1 MNEHFLPRFYLERWC
16 RNRRLIR
23 YEKRG
28 AEILTEEKFP
38 AEVGYRPD
46 QFALHSRPDKPNV
59 IEIDY
64 WQRLDN
70 DAAPIFSS
78 LINNTPAK
86 ITPQEQIIMTLFI
99 LGLPI
104 RTPWAQDH
112 AVAVLK
118 AALAGEFP
126 EFLDPPKVVRDSE
139 LQRISDPNWLR
150 DNAILNSL
158 KIATESKRIDRLMR
172 MQWHVWDLRY
182 SIRDLVLSDHALL
195 VAGSLDHPVATT
207 FRLPLSP
214 RRLLVITDD
223 YVPRLSDYEVA
234 SAVNILSTSAAV
246 EHIFAA
252 HTGHRALA
260 KRYLKPRNFRKRPEK
275 FPNVP
280 AKL

>member
-1 MNEHFLPRFYLERWC
+1 MKEHFLPQFQLEHWC
-16 RNRRLIR
+16 RDGQLVR

-28 AEILTEEKFP
+28 VEILTEEKSP
-38 AEVGYRPD
+38 AAVGYRPN

-64 WQRLDN
+64 WQKLDN
-70 DAAPIFSS
+70 DVAPIFLS
-78 LINNTPAK
+78 LINNTPVR
-86 ITPQEQIIMTLFI
+86 ITTQEKLVMTLFI

-112 AVAVLK
+112 AVAVFK

-126 EFLDPPKVVRDSE
+126 EFADAQKVASDPE
-139 LQRISDPNWLR
+139 LQRISDPNWIR

-158 KIATESKRIDRLMR
+158 EVATESKRIDRVMR
-172 MQWHVWDLRY
+172 MQWHVWDLRC
-182 SIRDLVLSDHALL
+182 SVRDLVLSDHALL
-195 VAGSLDHPVATT
+195 VAGSLDHLVATT
-207 FRLPLSP
+207 LHLPLSP
-214 RRLLVITDD
+214 RRLLVITDG
-223 YVPRLSDYEVA
+223 YAPRLSDYEVA
-234 SAVNILSTSAAV
+234 RAVNIRSTNSAV

-260 KRYLKPRNFRKRPEK
+260 KKYLKPRNFRRRPEK

>member
-1 MNEHFLPRFYLERWC
+1 
-16 RNRRLIR
+16 
-23 YEKRG
+23 
-28 AEILTEEKFP
+28 
-38 AEVGYRPD
+38 
-46 QFALHSRPDKPNV
+46 
-59 IEIDY
+59 
-64 WQRLDN
+64 
-70 DAAPIFSS
+70 
-78 LINNTPAK
+78 
-86 ITPQEQIIMTLFI
+86 MTCFM

-112 AVAVLK
+112 SVAVFK

-126 EFLDPPKVVRDSE
+126 ELADPQKVASDPE
-139 LQRISDPNWLR
+139 LQRIIDPNWLK

-158 KIATESKRIDRLMR
+158 EIATESTRIDRVMR

-207 FRLPLSP
+207 LRLPLSP
-214 RRLLVITDD
+214 RRLLVITDG

-234 SAVNILSTSAAV
+234 RVVNIRSTEEAV

-252 HTGHRALA
+252 HSGHRALA
-260 KRYLKPRNFRKRPEK
+260 KKYLKPRDFRKRPEK

-280 AKL
+280 PKL